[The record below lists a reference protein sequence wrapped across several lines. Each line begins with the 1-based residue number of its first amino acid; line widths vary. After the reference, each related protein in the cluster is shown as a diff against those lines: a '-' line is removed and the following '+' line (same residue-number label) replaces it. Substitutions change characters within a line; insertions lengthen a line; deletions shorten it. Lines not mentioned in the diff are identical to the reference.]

1 MRIPLLLV
9 RGRAQRAPS
18 ADKPRRTRH
27 LLRFLPSPKFRNP
40 LPHPAR
46 VAVLT
51 QRCSGRNLRIFQSTE
66 SLAIGA
72 YRPEILAAPLSM
84 LRELSESV
92 SVSKALV
99 VFTDRCSSP
108 LTQATRDWLWQRFAV
123 PCFEQLLDA
132 SGQVIAEECQ
142 VHDGLHVLRMDA
154 TSGTLTTAECD
165 CGRTEP
171 RLK

>member
-18 ADKPRRTRH
+18 ADLPIRTKH

-46 VAVLT
+46 VAMLS
-51 QRCSGRNLRIFQSTE
+51 QRCSGRNLRLFQPSEST
-66 SLAIGA
+66 AIGA
-72 YRPEILAAPLSM
+72 FRPEILAAPLSA
-84 LRELSESV
+84 LRELSGSV
-92 SVSKALV
+92 SVSKAIV

-108 LTQATRDWLWQRFAV
+108 LTQASRDWLWQRFAV

-132 SGQVIAEECQ
+132 TGHVIAEECQ
-142 VHDGLHVLRMDA
+142 VHDGLHVLRLEA